1 MPKLRFDPL
10 TYQFYYRCRPE
21 ERARVYTVGFD
32 WDPIRRRY
40 YTEDPHVAV
49 ALADS
54 GDDYV
59 VELLADVLGSAAV
72 RGLPADAGPSP
83 HWVAEISSGLNA
95 MH

>member
-21 ERARVYTVGFD
+21 ERAGANAAGFD

-49 ALADS
+49 ALASS

-59 VELLADVLGSAAV
+59 VDLLADVLGGAALG
-72 RGLPADAGPSP
+72 RPAGAGPSP
-83 HWVAEISSGLNA
+83 HWAAAMSSGLNA

>member
-1 MPKLRFDPL
+1 MSKLRFDPL

-21 ERARVYTVGFD
+21 ERAGASTAGFD

-49 ALADS
+49 ALASS

-59 VELLADVLGSAAV
+59 IDLLADVFGGAALGRPTSAG
-72 RGLPADAGPSP
+72 RSP
-83 HWVAEISSGLNA
+83 HWAAGVSSGMNA

>member
-21 ERARVYTVGFD
+21 ERADANTAGFS
-32 WDPIRRRY
+32 WDPIRRRF

-49 ALADS
+49 ALASS
-54 GDDYV
+54 GDDYAL
-59 VELLADVLGSAAV
+59 ELLADVLGGAAV
-72 RGLPADAGPSP
+72 RGLPAAACRSP
-83 HWVAEISSGLNA
+83 HWVAGISSGLNA

>member
-10 TYQFYYRCRPE
+10 TYQFYYRCRSE
-21 ERARVYTVGFD
+21 QRAGAHTAGFD

-49 ALADS
+49 ALASS

-59 VELLADVLGSAAV
+59 VELLSDVLGVAAV
-72 RGLPADAGPSP
+72 RGLPAEAYQSPQWAAG
-83 HWVAEISSGLNA
+83 ISSGLIA
-95 MH
+95 VH